1 MAASLV
7 FPVRRLAPDGLE
19 TRAQVVERGHEGSV
33 AKEEACPRVGGA
45 RSPKVARLVGTNGL
59 RSYPWHWVL
68 QQQIKAGIAPS
79 EGLIAAAER
88 ARREWDAR

>member
-1 MAASLV
+1 MKRRRPAARG
-7 FPVRRLAPDGLE
+7 PRARQRRE
-19 TRAQVVERGHEGSV
+19 V
-33 AKEEACPRVGGA
+33 A
-45 RSPKVARLVGTNGL
+45 KVARLVGTNGL